1 MQLSKD
7 VRSKLVS
14 ELRYCAE
21 RISKEK
27 DLRRKAFFY
36 CNAADSVHSILD
48 LEYDSQLV
56 LIGLVLEVSGSMIS
70 NRVETILSERDI
82 SVELID
88 GIFDKLHAYLS
99 ELAINIEESQDTY
112 KTLEKIAELAFTA
125 TERGYYLY
133 TKGVMKT

>member
-1 MQLSKD
+1 LPLSKD
-7 VRSKLVS
+7 IRKKIAS

-21 RISKEK
+21 RMSKER

-48 LEYDSQLV
+48 FEYDPQLV
-56 LIGLVLEVSGSMIS
+56 LIGFLLEVSGSVIS
-70 NRVETILSERDI
+70 SRIETILSEEDR

-88 GIFDKLHAYLS
+88 GIFDKLYVCFN
-99 ELAINIEESQDTY
+99 ELAVNIEENQEVC
-112 KTLEKIAELAFTA
+112 KTLEKIAELTFTT

-133 TKGVMKT
+133 TKGLVKA